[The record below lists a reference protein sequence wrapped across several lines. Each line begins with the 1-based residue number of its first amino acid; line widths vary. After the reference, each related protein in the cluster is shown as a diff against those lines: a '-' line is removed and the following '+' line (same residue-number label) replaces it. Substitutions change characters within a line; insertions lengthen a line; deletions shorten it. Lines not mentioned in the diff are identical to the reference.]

1 MSLKEPQ
8 IRTSLINETEKISSH
23 HPAKCQYYFKYES
36 EQPSGS
42 FKLRGIG
49 HFIGNQIDKSRKEGF
64 QDVHVFSSSGGNA
77 GLAAAFA
84 SKYYNVPC
92 TVVLPKLSYKPSVAA
107 KLESYGATVLIK
119 GEHWGEANAFLQT
132 YATEDKSKGQYPI
145 LCHPFDH
152 PLIWEGHSTM
162 IDEIVQELGSGKL
175 AKLKG
180 IVCSVGGG
188 GLYCGIVEGLK
199 RNNLNNVTVLAVETK
214 PAPTFSKAIEA
225 NNVVTLESVKTI
237 ATSLASPHIA
247 SEALKNYN
255 SHPTKVELMD
265 DSDAVKGTIDYY
277 ETFNKVTE
285 PACGVTIA
293 TALSRSDLL
302 EQHFGQ
308 LESDDIVVFVVCGG
322 SVYTEDDVKDLIV
335 RYKHMS

>member
-8 IRTSLINETEKISSH
+8 IRTSLVNETEKINSH
-23 HPAKCQYYFKYES
+23 YPTKCQYYFKYES

-49 HFIGNQIDKSRKEGF
+49 HFIGKQIDKSRKEGF

-77 GLAAAFA
+77 GLAAA
-84 SKYYNVPC
+84 SR
-92 TVVLPKLSYKPSVAA
+92 LQ
-107 KLESYGATVLIK
+107 LESYGATVLIK

-132 YATEDKSKGQYPI
+132 YAMEDKSKGQYPI

-162 IDEIVQELGSGKL
+162 IDEIVQELGTEKL
-175 AKLKG
+175 TKLKG

-277 ETFNKVTE
+277 EIFNKVTE

-293 TALSRSDLL
+293 TALSRSDFIRTTFWSIG
-302 EQHFGQ
+302 E
-308 LESDDIVVFVVCGG
+308 
-322 SVYTEDDVKDLIV
+322 
-335 RYKHMS
+335 